1 MKTIQPI
8 TNAAIIMAN
17 LEALH
22 IRLQYATRLAGTAS
36 VAMAEDNQHRAIGS
50 ILECDRILPECDAL
64 YRTILLLHQ
73 SRTSFEQNEVHS

>member
-1 MKTIQPI
+1 MTTNSPI

-22 IRLQYATRLAGTAS
+22 IRLQYATRLAGAAS
-36 VAMAEDNQHRAIGS
+36 VAMAQDNQNRAVGT
-50 ILECDRILPECDAL
+50 ILECEILLPECDAL
-64 YRTILLLHQ
+64 FRTILLMHR